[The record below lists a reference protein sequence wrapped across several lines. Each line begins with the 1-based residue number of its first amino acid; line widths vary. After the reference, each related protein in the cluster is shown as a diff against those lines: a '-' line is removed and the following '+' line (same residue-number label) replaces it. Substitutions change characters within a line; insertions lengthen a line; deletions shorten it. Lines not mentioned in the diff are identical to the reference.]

1 LNHPKNI
8 LFISYD
14 GLTDPLGQSQVI
26 PYLAGL
32 TKYGYRFTILSCE
45 KPETFSLN
53 KKYVNELLK
62 PYPIKWISIPYHK
75 KPPVL
80 SSIYDVMMLKRKARQ
95 LHAREKFDMVH
106 TRPGVPALIGL
117 WMKKKLG
124 VKFLNDVREFYADS
138 RVEGG
143 MWDSNIFFYKNI
155 YKFFKRKEE
164 EAVEKSDGII
174 CLTYAA
180 EKIIKQ
186 WPQYDNQIPLEVIPC
201 SVDMNLFNPEKI
213 DADLKSKFKNKLG
226 IRDEDFIVSYLGSI
240 GGWYLTNEMMQFCK
254 ILSDKITTTK
264 ILFISPHQH
273 EFIFET
279 ARKFGIPKEKIIVTH
294 AQRHEVPLLLSF
306 SKYSIFFIQP
316 CYSKQSSSPTKH
328 GEIMAMGIPVITNS
342 GVGDVAEIIEEY
354 QSGFVLKE
362 LNEQEFISVTESI
375 LKGKHFDKISIRNG
389 AVEFYNLQI
398 AVEKY
403 HLIYNSI
410 ME

>member
-1 LNHPKNI
+1 LNTPKNI

-32 TKYGYRFTILSCE
+32 TKYGYQFTILSCE
-45 KPETFSLN
+45 KPEKYSLQ
-53 KKYVNELLK
+53 KKYVDDLLK
-62 PYPIKWISIPYHK
+62 PYPIKWIPIPYHK

-117 WMKKKLG
+117 WMKKKMG
-124 VKFLNDVREFYADS
+124 IKFLNDVREFYADS

-143 MWDSNIFFYKNI
+143 MWNSNNFFYKNI
-155 YKFFKRKEE
+155 YKFFKSKED
-164 EAVEKSDGII
+164 EAVEKSDGIV

-186 WPQYDNQIPLEVIPC
+186 WPQYKKHIPMEVIPC
-201 SVDMNLFNPEKI
+201 SVDIDLFDPAKI
-213 DADLKSKFKNKLG
+213 ENDLKSNYKKKFG
-226 IRDEDFIVSYLGSI
+226 IIEGDFIFSYLGSI
-240 GGWYLTNEMMQFCK
+240 GSWYLTDELMQFLK
-254 ILSDKITTTK
+254 VISDNILAAKF
-264 ILFISPHQH
+264 LFISPTQH
-273 EFIFET
+273 EFIYEI
-279 ARKFGIPKEKIIVTH
+279 ARKFKIPKEKIIVAH
-294 AQRHEVPLLLSF
+294 AQRHEVPLLLSL
-306 SKYSIFFIQP
+306 SSYSIFFIKP

-342 GVGDVAEIIEEY
+342 GIGDVAEIIDKY
-354 QSGFVLKE
+354 QSGFVLQE
-362 LNEQEFISVTESI
+362 LNEQEFLTVSKSI
-375 LKGKHFDKISIRNG
+375 IKGRHFDKISIRNG
-389 AVEFYNLQI
+389 AMEFYNLQI

>member
-1 LNHPKNI
+1 LNTPKNI

-32 TKYGYRFTILSCE
+32 TKYGYQFTILSCE
-45 KPETFSLN
+45 KPEKYSLQ
-53 KKYVNELLK
+53 KKYVDDLLK
-62 PYPIKWISIPYHK
+62 PYPIKWIPIPYHK

-117 WMKKKLG
+117 WMKKKMG

-143 MWDSNIFFYKNI
+143 MWNSNNFFYKNI
-155 YKFFKRKEE
+155 YKFFKSKED
-164 EAVEKSDGII
+164 EAVEKSDGIV

-186 WPQYDNQIPLEVIPC
+186 WPRYKKHIPMEVIPC
-201 SVDMNLFNPEKI
+201 SVDIDLFDPAKI
-213 DADLKSKFKNKLG
+213 ENDLKSNYKKKFG
-226 IRDEDFIVSYLGSI
+226 IIEGDFIFSYLGSI
-240 GGWYLTNEMMQFCK
+240 GSWYLTDELMQFLK
-254 ILSDKITTTK
+254 VISDNILAAKF
-264 ILFISPHQH
+264 LFISPTQH
-273 EFIFET
+273 EFIYEI
-279 ARKFGIPKEKIIVTH
+279 ARKFKIPKEKIIVAH
-294 AQRHEVPLLLSF
+294 AQRHEVPLLLSL
-306 SKYSIFFIQP
+306 SSYSIFFIKP

-342 GVGDVAEIIEEY
+342 GIGDVAEIIDKY
-354 QSGFVLKE
+354 QSGFVLQE
-362 LNEQEFISVTESI
+362 LNEQEFLTVSKSI
-375 LKGKHFDKISIRNG
+375 IKGRHFDKISIRNG

>member
-1 LNHPKNI
+1 LNTPKNI

-32 TKYGYRFTILSCE
+32 TKYGYQFTILSCE
-45 KPETFSLN
+45 KPEKYSLQ
-53 KKYVNELLK
+53 KKYVDDLLK
-62 PYPIKWISIPYHK
+62 PYPIKWIPIPYHK

-117 WMKKKLG
+117 WMKKKMG
-124 VKFLNDVREFYADS
+124 IKFLNDVREFYADS

-143 MWDSNIFFYKNI
+143 MWNSNNFFYKNI
-155 YKFFKRKEE
+155 YKFFKSKED
-164 EAVEKSDGII
+164 EAVEKSDGIV

-186 WPQYDNQIPLEVIPC
+186 WPQYKKHIPMEVIPC
-201 SVDMNLFNPEKI
+201 SVDIDLFDPAKI
-213 DADLKSKFKNKLG
+213 ENDLKSNYKKKFG
-226 IRDEDFIVSYLGSI
+226 IIEGDFIFSYLGSI
-240 GGWYLTNEMMQFCK
+240 GSWYLTDELMQFLK
-254 ILSDKITTTK
+254 VISDNILAAKF
-264 ILFISPHQH
+264 LFISPTQH
-273 EFIFET
+273 EFIYEI
-279 ARKFGIPKEKIIVTH
+279 ARKFKIPKEKIIVAH
-294 AQRHEVPLLLSF
+294 AQRHEVPLLLSL
-306 SKYSIFFIQP
+306 SSYSIFFIKP

-342 GVGDVAEIIEEY
+342 GIGDVAEIIDKY
-354 QSGFVLKE
+354 QSGFVLQE
-362 LNEQEFISVTESI
+362 LNEQEFLTVSKSI
-375 LKGKHFDKISIRNG
+375 IKGRHFDKISIRNG

>member
-1 LNHPKNI
+1 LNTPKNI

-32 TKYGYRFTILSCE
+32 TKYGYQFTILSCE
-45 KPETFSLN
+45 KPEKYSLQ
-53 KKYVNELLK
+53 KKYVDDLLN
-62 PYPIKWISIPYHK
+62 PYPIKWIPIPYHK

-117 WMKKKLG
+117 WMKKKMG

-143 MWDSNIFFYKNI
+143 MWNSNNFFYKSI
-155 YKFFKRKEE
+155 YKFFKSKED
-164 EAVEKSDGII
+164 EAVEKSDGIV

-186 WPQYDNQIPLEVIPC
+186 WPRYKKHIPMEVIPC
-201 SVDMNLFNPEKI
+201 SVDIDLFDPAKI
-213 DADLKSKFKNKLG
+213 ENDLKSNYKKKFG
-226 IRDEDFIVSYLGSI
+226 IIEGDFIFSYLGSI
-240 GGWYLTNEMMQFCK
+240 GSWYLTDELMQFLK
-254 ILSDKITTTK
+254 VISDNILAAKF
-264 ILFISPHQH
+264 LFISPTQH
-273 EFIFET
+273 EFIYEI
-279 ARKFGIPKEKIIVTH
+279 ARKFKIPKEKIIVAH
-294 AQRHEVPLLLSF
+294 AQRHEVPLLLSL
-306 SKYSIFFIQP
+306 SSYSIFFIKP

-342 GVGDVAEIIEEY
+342 GIGDVAEIIDKY
-354 QSGFVLKE
+354 QSGFVLQE
-362 LNEQEFISVTESI
+362 LNEQEFLTVSKSI
-375 LKGKHFDKISIRNG
+375 IKGRHFDKISIRNG
-389 AVEFYNLQI
+389 AMEFYNLQI

>member
-1 LNHPKNI
+1 LNTPKNI

-32 TKYGYRFTILSCE
+32 TKYGYQFTILSCE
-45 KPETFSLN
+45 KPEKYSLQ
-53 KKYVNELLK
+53 KKYVDDLLK
-62 PYPIKWISIPYHK
+62 PYPIKWIPIPYHK

-117 WMKKKLG
+117 WMKKKMG
-124 VKFLNDVREFYADS
+124 IKFLNDVREFYADS

-143 MWDSNIFFYKNI
+143 MWNSNNFFYKNI
-155 YKFFKRKEE
+155 YKFFKSKED
-164 EAVEKSDGII
+164 EAVEKSDGIV

-186 WPQYDNQIPLEVIPC
+186 WPRYKKHIPMEVIPC
-201 SVDMNLFNPEKI
+201 SVDIDLFDPAKI
-213 DADLKSKFKNKLG
+213 ENDLKSNYKKKFG
-226 IRDEDFIVSYLGSI
+226 IIEGDFIFSYLGSI
-240 GGWYLTNEMMQFCK
+240 GSWYLTDELMQFLK
-254 ILSDKITTTK
+254 VISDNILAAKF
-264 ILFISPHQH
+264 LFISPTQH
-273 EFIFET
+273 EFIYEI
-279 ARKFGIPKEKIIVTH
+279 ARKFKIPKEKIIVAH
-294 AQRHEVPLLLSF
+294 AQRHEVPLLLSL
-306 SKYSIFFIQP
+306 SSYSIFFIKP

-342 GVGDVAEIIEEY
+342 GIGDVAEIIDKY
-354 QSGFVLKE
+354 QSGFVLQE
-362 LNEQEFISVTESI
+362 LNEQEFLTVSKSI
-375 LKGKHFDKISIRNG
+375 IKGRHFDKISIRNG

>member
-1 LNHPKNI
+1 MNKPKNI

-32 TKYGYRFTILSCE
+32 TKYGYSFTILSCE
-45 KPETFSLN
+45 KPEKYALH
-53 KKYVNELLK
+53 KKYVDDLLK
-62 PYPIKWISIPYHK
+62 SYPIKWIPIPYHK
-75 KPPVL
+75 KPLVL

-117 WMKKKLG
+117 WMKKKFG
-124 VKFLNDVREFYADS
+124 IKFLNDIREFYADS
-138 RVEGG
+138 RIEGG
-143 MWDSNIFFYKNI
+143 MWNFNNFFYKSI
-155 YKFFKRKEE
+155 YKYFKRKEE
-164 EAVEKSDGII
+164 EAVEKNDGIV

-186 WPQYDNQIPLEVIPC
+186 WPQYKINIPMEVIPC
-201 SVDMNLFNPEKI
+201 SVDIDHFDPAKI
-213 DADLKSKFKNKLG
+213 DNDLKSNYKKEIG
-226 IRDEDFIVSYLGSI
+226 IIEGDFIFSYLGSI
-240 GGWYLTNEMMQFCK
+240 GSWYLTDELMQFLKVIC
-254 ILSDKITTTK
+254 DKIPAAK
-264 ILFISPHQH
+264 FLFISPTQH

-279 ARKFGIPKEKIIVTH
+279 ARKFKIPKEKIIVAH

-306 SKYSIFFIQP
+306 SSYSVFFIKT

-342 GVGDVAEIIEEY
+342 GIGDVAEIIDKY
-354 QSGFVLKE
+354 RSGFVLQE
-362 LNEQEFISVTESI
+362 LNKQEFLSVTESI

>member
-1 LNHPKNI
+1 LNTPKNI

-32 TKYGYRFTILSCE
+32 TKYGYQFTILSCE
-45 KPETFSLN
+45 KPEKYSLQ
-53 KKYVNELLK
+53 KKYVDDLLN
-62 PYPIKWISIPYHK
+62 PYPIKWIPIPYHK

-117 WMKKKLG
+117 WMKKKMG
-124 VKFLNDVREFYADS
+124 IKFLNDVREFYADS

-143 MWDSNIFFYKNI
+143 MWNSNNFFYKNI
-155 YKFFKRKEE
+155 YKFFKSKED
-164 EAVEKSDGII
+164 EAVEKSDGIV

-186 WPQYDNQIPLEVIPC
+186 WPQYKKHIPMEVIPC
-201 SVDMNLFNPEKI
+201 SVDIDLFDPAKI
-213 DADLKSKFKNKLG
+213 ENDLKSNYKKKFG
-226 IRDEDFIVSYLGSI
+226 IIEGDFIFSYLGSI
-240 GGWYLTNEMMQFCK
+240 GSWYLTDELMQFLK
-254 ILSDKITTTK
+254 VISDNILAAKF
-264 ILFISPHQH
+264 LFISPTQH
-273 EFIFET
+273 EFIYEI
-279 ARKFGIPKEKIIVTH
+279 ARKFKIPKEKIIVAH
-294 AQRHEVPLLLSF
+294 AQRHEVPLLLSL
-306 SKYSIFFIQP
+306 SSYSIFFIKP

-342 GVGDVAEIIEEY
+342 GIGDVAEIIDKY
-354 QSGFVLKE
+354 QSGFVLQE
-362 LNEQEFISVTESI
+362 LNEQEFLTVSKSI
-375 LKGKHFDKISIRNG
+375 IKGRHFDKISIRNG

>member
-1 LNHPKNI
+1 MNHPKNI

-80 SSIYDVMMLKRKARQ
+80 SSIYDVMMLKRKAKQ
-95 LHAREKFDMVH
+95 LHASEKFDMVH